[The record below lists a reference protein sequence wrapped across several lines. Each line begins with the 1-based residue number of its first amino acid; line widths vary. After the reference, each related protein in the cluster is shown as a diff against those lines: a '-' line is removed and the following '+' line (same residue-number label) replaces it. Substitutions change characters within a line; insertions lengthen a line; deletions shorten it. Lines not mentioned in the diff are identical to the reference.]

1 MTCECG
7 VCTKIKR
14 WRAALQIDT
23 PEKEA
28 AFGEMMGEWE
38 AEATDADYY
47 QAIMKGTWPN
57 AEELL
62 VHALERVRANAER
75 TSSI

>member
-28 AFGEMMGEWE
+28 AFGEMIGEWE
-38 AEATDADYY
+38 
-47 QAIMKGTWPN
+47 
-57 AEELL
+57 
-62 VHALERVRANAER
+62 ALERVRANAER